1 MDFDLGYT
9 YKYTLKKGS
18 KVVGYAEI
26 EWYYLGVGYL
36 KIYKKKTDAAP
47 CDQGE
52 LGKVLG
58 GAYTFSG
65 KTYTA
70 HFSSSSG
77 GNFTASVWEGTKS
90 MTVTMCRD

>member
-47 CDQGE
+47 CAVCKMA
-52 LGKVLG
+52 LGDIDLPLPGPLG
-58 GAYTFSG
+58 LVFGSTVPVGIGFEAG
-65 KTYTA
+65 GRIRTA
-70 HFSSSSG
+70 
-77 GNFTASVWEGTKS
+77 
-90 MTVTMCRD
+90 